1 MNEINLEYRAQEL
14 LKHNEY
20 SEALLL
26 FNQLLSHTNPNLVSK
41 ERIINFLL
49 ARSECCLVLGKHED
63 VVFDCRKIIKLLAGT
78 ENESS
83 LSSKARR
90 RLVHALFTLNRFS
103 EAEQAATEWIASNP
117 NGGVNAE
124 ALKMLE
130 RVQMVVRMVN
140 GNGGQM
146 APPQQQQG
154 PKFTHMSMNKNSL
167 SHLDGS
173 ESAWAHEMPNSHLPS
188 SKQLDNLLDLNSGYG
203 GGNYLNQQQQQQGS
217 LPGAMSNGL
226 AFNNGYPTPS
236 DPGNNPMTLSST
248 PSSSSVST
256 SLSSSEDTSS
266 LSRKSSMN
274 NGTTTT
280 IETGTSSNNPAGDK
294 SMGERSISGGA
305 TSYNCVYC
313 SLSFS
318 DKIALR
324 SHCGSESH
332 QMVIMSDEGR
342 DWKWRPPPRGFT
354 ADNYSL
360 CEWFEEGGESACRY
374 GAQCVEAHGTEE
386 LAEWRQRFEYR
397 RMKLQRASEKELYGK
412 SYTEQ
417 LLDRWVQSSCPDKVL
432 REDIED
438 VEVTCDHPMVT
449 SVSSK
454 VSDKSWTFTVRT
466 NRTIKAVALLQDAHR
481 NHFKFEALSTQDLTH
496 AAAITHELGDND
508 QEWLS
513 ALPPPPLDAETRFEH
528 VIRVSFST
536 EIYGTFRQSLVVDL
550 GSDPVLVKHLCVD
563 VIPIDH
569 ELVLSNAERWEPESV
584 SIVKFT
590 STAVNVDSESGSK
603 ICALYPPPRA
613 HTFSLTQSTIEER
626 RLTRYNY
633 KPRMHEL
640 LYVEEMA
647 RYEQVARYNLRAKL
661 KLVDCYLLS
670 PSGVA
675 GSTAKYAQSGELFA
689 VMNLGKDISEDT
701 SAGRLILN
709 NCAYVF
715 FSDIDE
721 SSNVDPEGKR
731 MVHEVYIEDKGKNVI
746 YLRVSSTTVTS
757 LKLKKNTDVT
767 MDVQFQLN
775 RVPYC
780 EWHQAID
787 SVADFRI
794 IFPDTYVEPHIPVN
808 STLSSALASQLNS
821 KQKEA
826 VAAITAPSDMP
837 LPPVL
842 IIGPFGTGK
851 TYTLANAIKEVL
863 KQDNT
868 RILVCTHS
876 NSAADLYIKDY
887 LHPYVQDGH
896 DEAKPLRIYYHK
908 RWVATVNSVVQQYCV
923 IQMNNGIRE
932 FKMPS
937 LEEIEAHRV
946 VVVTLSISLHLA
958 TVGLKKGHFTHI
970 LLDEAAQ
977 AMECEAIMPLALAND
992 NTRIVLAGDHMQ
1004 LSPEMFSQFAK
1015 ERQLHISL
1023 LERLYDHYPSSYP
1036 CKILLREN
1044 YRAHE
1049 AIIEFTS
1056 ELFYEQQL
1064 ISSGNQP
1071 RHDKFHPLTFFTTR
1085 GEDVQDHNSTA
1096 FYNNSEVYEV
1106 VERVSELKK
1115 KWPSAWGK
1123 LDEHAIGIMTP
1134 YADQVVRIRS
1144 ELRKRRMGGIS
1155 VERVLNVQGKQ
1166 FRAIFLSTVRTRRTC
1181 SPSAGNEDLDYGFLS
1196 NSKLLNT
1203 AITRAQSL
1211 VAVVGDPVA
1220 LCSIGRCRKVWER
1233 FIEICNNNNSL
1244 FGITWKSLRA
1254 QLDGVELKKTYVLN
1268 PLAPEFVPRS
1278 FQAESYI
1285 RLPTTS
1291 MRYALAA
1298 NTFPPGGPQTPSA
1311 PQVFPLP
1318 LYYPQPPQQPQP
1330 SNSFLHMRPPPPL
1343 FTSGREQWLPSNQW
1357 NASSPGGMNKVKP
1370 GGSSKESSIASPLGS
1385 TDDFQRHLTTGSG
1398 LPPNRITS
1406 QLGLTQGRS
1415 VSPSAIDFTN
1425 PNTFL
1430 RPPPNMLN
1438 NLHLLDPHSGGG
1450 LQGIPA
1456 RRLIPSSHLDKEL
1469 QFLQN
1474 VHFPSPPLNSIDP
1487 TPTPPSSHAK
1497 DMQHLLPHNISL
1509 SELINSP
1516 NKQYEWF
1523 LHLVDTAGIET
1534 ANKFFEF
1541 ITSSSSSLSNS
1552 SSSSNSIVTPVSPVS
1567 LLHKSYLP
1575 SHQTQQQLQQQL
1587 VTTQQQLSN
1596 LELLHKQQRL
1606 VATSNSPQSSTS
1618 SDFANMSLLM
1628 NGATDMNVLESL
1640 LNGGTPTQQR
1650 PHTWYAQGAP
1660 TPSQLLQQSLIQP
1673 GRLMNNENLLMKNNS
1688 LNNLTS
1694 TRLDDL
1700 KNYSIRDIEAVL
1712 LLDQQQSNRNEPHA
1726 PPIHENSWEQN
1737 SLGLPY
1743 SIYKI
1748 PRNNLLE
1755 ETNTSTGGGMVLNKP
1770 EQQLINSEMQQ
1781 NMLRNNPSETMSLQQ
1796 HQQMQLLQQKY
1807 KQAMELQ
1814 QQQSDEQ
1821 KQQQL
1826 HNSSSNGYGLQHS
1839 LSSPNM
1845 IGAPQPLTF
1854 PNNGGYVNSQG
1865 GNPLQHSTS
1874 VSNFPPQQQQHHPQ
1888 HMSQAPSVNSKLMNG
1903 HMEHPS
1909 VKQQLTQQQ
1918 LSQQQQQQKQMV
1930 PPPQQQPQKPL
1941 TYASVLR
1948 QQQVEPQRKPEL
1960 SQQQQHGKMKQGPG
1974 SGQNPLGGAS
1984 TGGDPFA
1991 VFRDLG
1997 TKQTGLYQYFS

>member
-14 LKHNEY
+14 LRHNEY
-20 SEALLL
+20 SEALILY
-26 FNQLLSHTNPNLVSK
+26 NQLLSLSNSNLVSK

-63 VVFDCRKIIKLLAGT
+63 VVFDCRKIIKLVTGI
-78 ENESS
+78 ENEAG

-103 EAEQAATEWIASNP
+103 EAEQAATEWIASSP
-117 NGGVNAE
+117 NQGGGVNGE

-130 RVQMVVRMVN
+130 RVQMLRMVN
-140 GNGGQM
+140 GNGNGGGGGGMVPPHLVQK
-146 APPQQQQG
+146 AP
-154 PKFTHMSMNKNSL
+154 MMKNSN
-167 SHLDGS
+167 SSSYLDALD
-173 ESAWAHEMPNSHLPS
+173 SAWSHDLTNSHLSS
-188 SKQLDNLLDLNSGYG
+188 SKQLENLLDMNSGVAG
-203 GGNYLNQQQQQQGS
+203 GGNYQQNS
-217 LPGAMSNGL
+217 ALTNGL
-226 AFNNGYPTPS
+226 AAFHNGYPMS
-236 DPGNNPMTLSST
+236 NDPGVNPLTLTST

-256 SLSSSEDTSS
+256 SLSSSDDVTSSS

-274 NGTTTT
+274 NGN
-280 IETGTSSNNPAGDK
+280 TSNSISIDTLSSTASSDK
-294 SMGERSISGGA
+294 SSTSIGGNNSISNSNQNQNQNNSSGGS

-318 DKIALR
+318 DKMALR

-374 GAQCVEAHGTEE
+374 GAQCVEAHGAEE
-386 LAEWRQRFEYR
+386 LQEWRMRFEYR

-432 REDIED
+432 KEEVED
-438 VEVTCDHPMVT
+438 VEVSCDQPLVT

-454 VSDKSWTFTVRT
+454 VSDKQWTFTLRT
-466 NRTIKAVALLQDAHR
+466 NRTLKAVALLQDAHR

-496 AAAITHELGDND
+496 GATLSHELGDND

-513 ALPPPPLDAETRFEH
+513 PLPPPPRDSDTLFEH
-528 VIRVSFST
+528 RIRISFVT
-536 EIYGTFRQSLVVDL
+536 EIYGTFRQSLVVDF
-550 GSDPVLVKHLCVD
+550 GHDPVLVKHLCVD
-563 VIPIDH
+563 VIPVHSVEKIKEIKK
-569 ELVLSNAERWEPESV
+569 ELVLSNAERWEPDSV
-584 SIVKFT
+584 SIVRFV
-590 STAVNVDSESGSK
+590 STAVNVDSEQGSK
-603 ICALYPPPRA
+603 ICAMYPAPRA

-715 FSDIDE
+715 FSDVDE
-721 SSNVDPEGKR
+721 SIHLDSEGKR
-731 MVHEVYIEDKGKNVI
+731 IVHEIYIEDKGKNVI
-746 YLRVSSTTVTS
+746 YLRVSANTVS
-757 LKLKKNTDVT
+757 NLKLKKNTDVN

-794 IFPDTYVEPHIPVN
+794 IFPDTYVEPHIPPVTT
-808 STLSSALASQLNS
+808 SLCSALASKLNS

-826 VAAITAPSDMP
+826 VAAITAPTDTP

-863 KQDNT
+863 KQPDT

-887 LHPYVQDGH
+887 LHPYVQEGH

-908 RWVATVNSVVQQYCV
+908 RWVATVNSIVQQYCV

-1004 LSPEMFSQFAK
+1004 LSPEIFSQFAK

-1181 SPSAGNEDLDYGFLS
+1181 QSAGGGGGSGGSANGEDLDYGFLS

-1233 FIEICNNNNSL
+1233 FIEICNLNSSL

-1278 FQAESYI
+1278 FQPESYI
-1285 RLPTTS
+1285 RLQTNRYTSSASAGGGLGSTGNVFSQQHHHPSQQQQQSPNNQTNSAQQAPTS
-1291 MRYALAA
+1291 NPLAA
-1298 NTFPPGGPQTPSA
+1298 AFPSSLHQM
-1311 PQVFPLP
+1311 
-1318 LYYPQPPQQPQP
+1318 YYPSQQPQP
-1330 SNSFLHMRPPPPL
+1330 TSNSAAAFQTLHMRPPPPL
-1343 FTSGREQWLPSNQW
+1343 LNQQGW
-1357 NASSPGGMNKVKP
+1357 GQAALQQQQGGWGQKIKSS
-1370 GGSSKESSIASPLGS
+1370 SSKDSSIASPLGS
-1385 TDDFQRHLTTGSG
+1385 TDDFQRHLSVAAAAGAG
-1398 LPPNRITS
+1398 PLPPSRPPP
-1406 QLGLTQGRS
+1406 RS
-1415 VSPSAIDFTN
+1415 LSPSSIDFTN

-1430 RPPPNMLN
+1430 RPPPNMLMT
-1438 NLHLLDPHSGGG
+1438 HLDPSLGS
-1450 LQGIPA
+1450 QA
-1456 RRLIPSSHLDKEL
+1456 RRLIPSHLDKDL

-1474 VHFPSPPLNSIDP
+1474 VHFPSPHSHPS
-1487 TPTPPSSHAK
+1487 PPEPSALPSLIPSLSSPVKTAGSGSAALA
-1497 DMQHLLPHNISL
+1497 DYQHLLPVNISL
-1509 SELINSP
+1509 AELAQSP

-1523 LHLVDTAGIET
+1523 IHLVDTAGIET

-1541 ITSSSSSLSNS
+1541 ITSSSASTTSSGLAS
-1552 SSSSNSIVTPVSPVS
+1552 SSSSLQQVNPAAAISPVS

-1575 SHQTQQQLQQQL
+1575 SQQQLLTNQQL
-1587 VTTQQQLSN
+1587 NN

-1606 VATSNSPQSSTS
+1606 VASP
-1618 SDFANMSLLM
+1618 
-1628 NGATDMNVLESL
+1628 
-1640 LNGGTPTQQR
+1640 
-1650 PHTWYAQGAP
+1650 
-1660 TPSQLLQQSLIQP
+1660 
-1673 GRLMNNENLLMKNNS
+1673 
-1688 LNNLTS
+1688 
-1694 TRLDDL
+1694 
-1700 KNYSIRDIEAVL
+1700 
-1712 LLDQQQSNRNEPHA
+1712 
-1726 PPIHENSWEQN
+1726 
-1737 SLGLPY
+1737 
-1743 SIYKI
+1743 
-1748 PRNNLLE
+1748 
-1755 ETNTSTGGGMVLNKP
+1755 
-1770 EQQLINSEMQQ
+1770 
-1781 NMLRNNPSETMSLQQ
+1781 
-1796 HQQMQLLQQKY
+1796 
-1807 KQAMELQ
+1807 
-1814 QQQSDEQ
+1814 
-1821 KQQQL
+1821 
-1826 HNSSSNGYGLQHS
+1826 
-1839 LSSPNM
+1839 
-1845 IGAPQPLTF
+1845 
-1854 PNNGGYVNSQG
+1854 
-1865 GNPLQHSTS
+1865 
-1874 VSNFPPQQQQHHPQ
+1874 
-1888 HMSQAPSVNSKLMNG
+1888 
-1903 HMEHPS
+1903 
-1909 VKQQLTQQQ
+1909 
-1918 LSQQQQQQKQMV
+1918 QQQQQQ
-1930 PPPQQQPQKPL
+1930 QP
-1941 TYASVLR
+1941 
-1948 QQQVEPQRKPEL
+1948 
-1960 SQQQQHGKMKQGPG
+1960 
-1974 SGQNPLGGAS
+1974 N
-1984 TGGDPFA
+1984 
-1991 VFRDLG
+1991 
-1997 TKQTGLYQYFS
+1997 FSLFYKN

>member
-1 MNEINLEYRAQEL
+1 MNYFT
-14 LKHNEY
+14 K
-20 SEALLL
+20 S
-26 FNQLLSHTNPNLVSK
+26 
-41 ERIINFLL
+41 
-49 ARSECCLVLGKHED
+49 
-63 VVFDCRKIIKLLAGT
+63 KLLYV
-78 ENESS
+78 SFII
-83 LSSKARR
+83 L
-90 RLVHALFTLNRFS
+90 
-103 EAEQAATEWIASNP
+103 
-117 NGGVNAE
+117 GVNAE

-203 GGNYLNQQQQQQGS
+203 GGSYLNQQQQQGS
-217 LPGAMSNGL
+217 LSGAMSNGL

-274 NGTTTT
+274 NGTTST

-569 ELVLSNAERWEPESV
+569 VEKIKEIKKELVLSNAERWEPESV

-1285 RLPTTS
+1285 RLPV
-1291 MRYALAA
+1291 RGFFEAPAA

-1712 LLDQQQSNRNEPHA
+1712 LLDQQQGNRNEPHA

-1826 HNSSSNGYGLQHS
+1826 HVMNNDMQRLQQQNQHQIQQHNLQQLHQQQQLQQQQLHQQQQREEYIRQNSSSNGYGLQHS

-1909 VKQQLTQQQ
+1909 VQQQLTQQQ